1 MAKWEGVIKKRKE
14 IALNCELVGL
24 KNLKITHNWRLEF
37 DVYEVEQEKVKE
49 LIDLIQKPVAIG
61 IVPLEE

>member
-1 MAKWEGVIKKRKE
+1 MAKWEGDISKSKN

-24 KNLKITHNWRLEF
+24 KNLKVTHNWRLEF
-37 DVYEVEQEKVKE
+37 DVFEVEQEKVKE
-49 LIDLIQKPVAIG
+49 LIDLIQKPVAMG

>member
-1 MAKWEGVIKKRKE
+1 MAKWKGDISKSKN

-24 KNLKITHNWRLEF
+24 KNLKVTHNWRLEF
-37 DVYEVEQEKVKE
+37 DVFEVEQEKVKE
-49 LIDLIQKPVAIG
+49 LIDLIQKPVAMG

>member
-1 MAKWEGVIKKRKE
+1 
-14 IALNCELVGL
+14 LVGL

-37 DVYEVEQEKVKE
+37 DVFEVEQEKIKD

-61 IVPLEE
+61 IVPLDE

>member
-1 MAKWEGVIKKRKE
+1 VKSTARNEG

-37 DVYEVEQEKVKE
+37 DVYEIEQEKVKD
-49 LIDLIQKPVAIG
+49 LIDLIQKPVSMG